1 LRAEGA
7 PFVPVGWGT
16 DEVGRSLLL
25 LAGAATTAEPATV
38 AGVVDD
44 LFRMGEMREQ
54 QAVLRVLQF
63 LPDPGRYVTLAA
75 DAVRTNVVGVLEAIA
90 CENPFP
96 AAHIPEPAFNQLV
109 MKCLFNGV
117 SLQRVIGLAARNNA
131 ELRRIVADYVK
142 ERQAAGRV
150 VPPDVGLILS
160 F

>member
-1 LRAEGA
+1 
-7 PFVPVGWGT
+7 
-16 DEVGRSLLL
+16 
-25 LAGAATTAEPATV
+25 
-38 AGVVDD
+38 
-44 LFRMGEMREQ
+44 
-54 QAVLRVLQF
+54 
-63 LPDPGRYVTLAA
+63 
-75 DAVRTNVVGVLEAIA
+75 
-90 CENPFP
+90 
-96 AAHIPEPAFNQLV
+96 